1 MTKLKPKA
9 ETKRANPSRYVL
21 TARSIMKRALDT
33 LATDTNPARTI
44 SAAVAQLRAVEP
56 DDMGASLAKLLS
68 EVCAVSPSS
77 FRKAVA
83 ALDSCNK
90 ETVCELLQSLLQDEY
105 LQRDVYEQY
114 SYLLF
119 GPSGIPV
126 QEHLKEHL
134 EEEMA
139 HIETLQRYLVSF
151 GEVPSVE
158 RKPIPV
164 VPATLKDIMEL
175 DQRLEKAAVER
186 YSEAIKMLEGC
197 PAEFI
202 PLRVDLEDIV
212 SQEQEHLMDLDRWL
226 KSNGQ

>member
-1 MTKLKPKA
+1 MTKKKLPDSKA
-9 ETKRANPSRYVL
+9 SKYVL
-21 TARSIMKRALDT
+21 TTRSILKRALDS
-33 LATDTNPARTI
+33 LPTDANPARTI
-44 SAAVAQLRAVEP
+44 AAVVAQLRAVEP
-56 DDMGASLAKLLS
+56 EDTGESLNKLLS
-68 EVCAVSPSS
+68 EVCQTSPASY
-77 FRKAVA
+77 RKAVA
-83 ALDSCNK
+83 ALESCNK
-90 ETVCELLQSLLQDEY
+90 ESVCEMLQSLLQDEY

-139 HIETLQRYLVSF
+139 HIETLQRYLTAF

-186 YSEAIKMLEGC
+186 YSEAIKMLESC
-197 PAEFI
+197 DAEFI